1 MATRTLTSSG
11 LVGDYIALTKPRI
24 VVLLAFT
31 ALSGMFLASR
41 GAPDLALT
49 LVVLTAGS
57 LAAGGANALN
67 HVLDRDIDGRM
78 GRTLDRPMVRG
89 AVGIGHAMWF
99 GILLNVIAFA
109 LLVLFAN
116 SLSAVLTL
124 SATLF
129 YVFVYT
135 KMLKRTTSQNI
146 VIGGAA
152 GALPPVVAWAAVTGE
167 IGIPAVILFAI
178 VFLWTP
184 PHFWALALLL
194 KDDYA
199 DAGVPML
206 PVVAG
211 VQATKAAIFRYSWL
225 LIASTLALFLTRDVG
240 YVYLGGAVIL
250 GLGFAYYAYKLLR
263 LPDVQGA
270 KATYLYSLA
279 YLGLLF
285 VVMIV
290 DSVVHNL

>member
-1 MATRTLTSSG
+1 
-11 LVGDYIALTKPRI
+11 
-24 VVLLAFT
+24 
-31 ALSGMFLASR
+31 
-41 GAPDLALT
+41 
-49 LVVLTAGS
+49 
-57 LAAGGANALN
+57 
-67 HVLDRDIDGRM
+67 
-78 GRTLDRPMVRG
+78 
-89 AVGIGHAMWF
+89 MWF
-99 GILLNVIAFA
+99 GILLNVVAFA
-109 LLVLFAN
+109 LLALFAN

-124 SATLF
+124 SATLY

-135 KMLKRTTSQNI
+135 KMLKRTTPQNI
-146 VIGGAA
+146 VIGGVA
-152 GALPPVVAWAAVTGE
+152 GAIPPVVAWAAVTDG

-225 LIASTLALFLTRDVG
+225 LVASTLALFLTRDVG
-240 YVYLGGAVIL
+240 YVYLGGAVVL
-250 GLGFAYYAYKLLR
+250 GLGFVYYAYKLLR
-263 LPDVQGA
+263 LPDVEGA
-270 KATYLYSLA
+270 KAAYLYSLA